1 MNIITLEAGPIAT
14 RCYLIYTEENNKAII
29 IDTPLDS
36 TENFMYH
43 IEKNALDVSLIIL
56 THSHWDHTADAI
68 KLKEKT
74 DASVALHKLDEYRV
88 LEPMKHSIVPLYF
101 ELTPFKPDLYLEE
114 GMKIQLGESNCLE
127 VICTPGHT
135 EGGISLVERSEKV
148 IFTGDTLF
156 KNSIG
161 RYDFPGSNYDDLMNS
176 IKNKL
181 FTFPDDFVIYP
192 GHGMR
197 TTIGAEKMYN
207 PFL

>member
-1 MNIITLEAGPIAT
+1 
-14 RCYLIYTEENNKAII
+14 
-29 IDTPLDS
+29 
-36 TENFMYH
+36 MYH

-127 VICTPGHT
+127 VMPPGHT

-148 IFTGDTLF
+148 ILP
-156 KNSIG
+156 
-161 RYDFPGSNYDDLMNS
+161 RYSLQKQYRK
-176 IKNKL
+176 I
-181 FTFPDDFVIYP
+181 
-192 GHGMR
+192 
-197 TTIGAEKMYN
+197 
-207 PFL
+207 